1 MRRSKRGSVLLCSAL
16 LAGVSVLTG
25 CGEEPWELTDSEQD
39 IIVNYAAH
47 IVAKYNVKEPEGY
60 TYVFPEEETE
70 DADETLT
77 AETEA
82 GDSEEVSDSEEA
94 PESEAGTED
103 ETTQTQEADSDRSAD
118 SVSLSEALGLT
129 DIQAVY
135 TGAEISDQYNSVVPE
150 SGKEL
155 LILHVTLQ
163 NNTGEEQPCDL
174 MTNLPIFQATVNGTV
189 ESTAELTILTE
200 NLATW
205 EAPIAAGAS
214 EDAVILFQVKQG
226 QITSIDQLELSVTA
240 GDRTSRVVFL

>member
-1 MRRSKRGSVLLCSAL
+1 
-16 LAGVSVLTG
+16 
-25 CGEEPWELTDSEQD
+25 
-39 IIVNYAAH
+39 
-47 IVAKYNVKEPEGY
+47 
-60 TYVFPEEETE
+60 VFPEEETE
-70 DADETLT
+70 DSSEEETATTQEGDQEETSESAENADETENET
-77 AETEA
+77 DQAE
-82 GDSEEVSDSEEA
+82 DSA
-94 PESEAGTED
+94 A
-103 ETTQTQEADSDRSAD
+103 SAD
-118 SVSLSEALGLT
+118 AVSLSEALGLT
-129 DIQAVY
+129 DIKAVY
-135 TGAEISDQYNSVVPE
+135 TGAEISDHYDSVVPE

-174 MTNLPIFQATVNGTV
+174 MTNLPIIQATVNGTV

-205 EAPIAAGAS
+205 EEPIAAGAS